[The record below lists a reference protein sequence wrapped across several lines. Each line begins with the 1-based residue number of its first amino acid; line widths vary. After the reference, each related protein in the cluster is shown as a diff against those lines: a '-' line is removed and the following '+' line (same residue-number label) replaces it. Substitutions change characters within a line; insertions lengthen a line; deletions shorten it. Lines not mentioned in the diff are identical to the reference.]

1 MAAIINLLLT
11 LSTLTHLDDVNHVWQ
26 EAVHADLQ
34 QHDQSSA
41 HVLPHLWLL
50 VCRQC
55 K

>member
-1 MAAIINLLLT
+1 MAAILNLLHT
-11 LSTLTHLDDVNHVWQ
+11 LSTLTHLHDVMHVWQ
-26 EAVHADLQ
+26 EAVHADFQ

-50 VCRQC
+50 VCRQR